1 MGAVERFRIGVDENG
16 LGPRLGPLVVTAV
29 VARVTEEGHAVAS
42 RRPRGSLAKRL
53 GDSKAMI
60 AHGNVAL
67 GEAWARA
74 VGDRI
79 GANAATPDELIHA
92 LALDSKSELRRLC
105 PSHVEAQCWSVAGEA
120 FEADDKLVKR
130 MTDDLARLDRQGVEI
145 VSVRSTL
152 VCTRRINDARAEGRS
167 RFDVD
172 LHAMERIVL
181 DARERHQGELEAVCG
196 KVGGFARY
204 SDAFGPLAGRLHA
217 IIEEGAKRSAYS
229 FPGLGTIAFVR
240 DADQSHLLVA
250 MASMVGKWIREVMMT
265 RIVRHYGYAENTA
278 ALASGYH
285 DPVTDRFVD
294 ATALVRRKRE
304 VPDTCFERTP
314 ADAAP
319 LDPKRKMRELTLS
332 P

>member
-1 MGAVERFRIGVDENG
+1 MSAVERFRVGIDENG

-29 VARVTEEGHAVAS
+29 VARVSEEGHKVAS
-42 RRPRGSLAKRL
+42 RRPKGALAKRL

-60 AHGNVAL
+60 AHGDVAL

-74 VGDRI
+74 VGRRI
-79 GANAATPDELIHA
+79 GVTVATPDDLIHGVV
-92 LALDSKSELRRLC
+92 LDSRAELRRLC
-105 PSHVEAQCWSVAGEA
+105 PSHVEAQCWNAHGET
-120 FEADDKLVKR
+120 FEADDKLVGR
-130 MTDDLARLDRQGVEI
+130 VTADLERLAEQGVD
-145 VSVRSTL
+145 VVGLRSSV
-152 VCTRRINDARAEGRS
+152 VCTRRINDARGEGRS

-172 LHAMERIVL
+172 LHAMERMVL
-181 DARERHQGELEAVCG
+181 DARERHAGELEAVCG

-250 MASMVGKWIREVMMT
+250 MASMVGKWIREIMMT
-265 RIVRHYGYAENTA
+265 RIVRHYGYAEEAA

-294 ATALVRRKRE
+294 ATALVRQKRK
-304 VPDTCFERTP
+304 VPDTCFERTS
-314 ADAAP
+314 AEALP
-319 LDPKRKMRELTLS
+319 LEPRKKGRELMLS

>member
-1 MGAVERFRIGVDENG
+1 MERFRIGVDENG
-16 LGPRLGPLVVTAV
+16 LGPRLGPLIVTAV
-29 VARVTEEGHAVAS
+29 IARVTEQGHTVAS
-42 RRPRGSLAKRL
+42 RRPKGALAKRL

-60 AHGNVAL
+60 AHGDVAL

-74 VGDRI
+74 TGQRM
-79 GANAATPDELIHA
+79 GAGGATPDELIHG
-92 LALDSKSELRRLC
+92 LALDTKSELRRLC
-105 PSHVEAQCWSVAGEA
+105 PSHVEAQCWNAQGEA
-120 FEADDKLVKR
+120 FEADDQLVAR
-130 MTDDLARLDRQGVEI
+130 VTADLERLAAQGVDI
-145 VSVRSTL
+145 VSVRSSV
-152 VCTRRINDARAEGRS
+152 VCTRRINDARSEGRS

-181 DARERHQGELEAVCG
+181 DAGERHPGELEAVCG

-204 SDAFGPLAGRLHA
+204 SSAFGPLAGRLHA

-250 MASMVGKWIREVMMT
+250 MASMVGKWIREVLMT
-265 RIVRHYGYAENTA
+265 RIVRHYGYGEPSAE
-278 ALASGYH
+278 LASGYH

-294 ATALVRRKRE
+294 ATALVRRKRQ
-304 VPDTCFERTP
+304 VPDTCFERTS

-319 LDPKRKMRELTLS
+319 LEPRKKNREVMLS
-332 P
+332 S